1 MEPETLFGKIEA
13 AIEFLN
19 QGMPKPYSVLMAQ
32 IETEIEELQAKLAET
47 RKKLEPT
54 ELTKEHWR
62 WLASFNS
69 PEPWWANRFSECLK
83 EIDRLTAENKVN
95 ANRIEEFEKL
105 LKIFINSPQSMR
117 VPNWVVIK
125 CEQALL

>member
-1 MEPETLFGKIEA
+1 MYNPNEAIKLLNRALEAKHPRDCLSCIHSALAILESEP
-13 AIEFLN
+13 
-19 QGMPKPYSVLMAQ
+19 
-32 IETEIEELQAKLAET
+32 
-47 RKKLEPT
+47 EPT